1 MLISAT
7 YICPVKGLAGLE
19 PPDPCQLAR
28 AAKAAKGLGLDRLL
42 LPVLEES
49 LLGPSRDKAKFL
61 DGLIQALDQV
71 AEAGLTAFLIA
82 PAQRI
87 LGLDWAPPYLVRAVR
102 DARAGPVF
110 VDGRVRKLLPS
121 EWWKSM
127 AAVQKRIR
135 IFHELVGAVSGHPA
149 LAGWIVFDRALEWSR
164 PDVQGADLV
173 LRSFVAEIKDRDER
187 NSIVLGLGWS
197 ELLDPGLSVGLA
209 GHVDGVRISGGETQ
223 PTVTDRGSGLGAE
236 ILMATYVGT
245 LARWLYERPIQVE
258 IGWGVLERSGIPEDI
273 AETVRA
279 LGGAVLAGAAWT
291 SLIDPHPKLNFEP
304 PWGMRHGLN
313 GISLL
318 DHGAEPKE
326 QVETWL
332 RAIRSIPPEKG
343 ANRFIDISREE
354 YTAHPR
360 THFLRLWDHFRESL

>member
-19 PPDPCQLAR
+19 PPDPRQLGR
-28 AAKAAKGLGLDRLL
+28 VAKAAKGLGLEKLL

-49 LLGPSRDKAKFL
+49 LLGQSRGKVAFL
-61 DGLIQALDQV
+61 DGLIQALNQV
-71 AEAGLTAFLIA
+71 AEAGLTTCLIA

-87 LGLDWAPPYLVRAVR
+87 LGLDWVPPYLVRAVR
-102 DARAGPVF
+102 DTRAGPVF
-110 VDGRVRKLLPS
+110 VDGRVRNLLPS

-127 AAVQKRIR
+127 AVVQKRIR
-135 IFHELVGAVSGHPA
+135 IFRELVGAVSGHPA
-149 LAGWIVFDRALEWSR
+149 LAGWIILDRALEWSR
-164 PDVQGADLV
+164 PDVQAADLV
-173 LRSFVAEIKDRDER
+173 LRSFVTEIKDRDER

-236 ILMATYVGT
+236 ILMAIYVGT
-245 LARWLYERPIQVE
+245 IARWLYERPIQVE
-258 IGWGVLERSGIPEDI
+258 IGWGVLEKANIPEDI
-273 AETVRA
+273 AEPARA
-279 LGGAVLAGAAWT
+279 LAGAVPAGAAWT
-291 SLIDPHPKLNFEP
+291 SLIDPHPKLNSEP

-313 GISLL
+313 GIGLL

-332 RAIRSIPPEKG
+332 RAIRSILPHKG
-343 ANRFIDISREE
+343 ADEFIDISREE
-354 YTAHPR
+354 YTADPR
-360 THFLRLWDHFRESL
+360 THLLRLWDHFRESL